1 MVWKWVRRLLPSP
14 TPREEEEQVPVWS
27 IRRPDTATFYRVVSA
42 LWLVAL
48 LRIGYKATERADA
61 PFADWGSAAD
71 LVLVVLREFGEVGFG
86 AAVLAMLLTRPVNM
100 MGGMVMTLY
109 QAMVNRWVIPVIERH
124 KSEGRAEGLAE
135 GLERGMQQG
144 MHQGIERGMER
155 GRVEGERAVLE
166 RQLLRRFGSLSP
178 EVEDRVAEASAVD
191 LETWADKVLDAKTLD
206 DVFNSIH

>member
-14 TPREEEEQVPVWS
+14 TPRQEEEQVPVWS
-27 IRRPDTATFYRVVSA
+27 IRRSDTATFYRVVSA

-71 LVLVVLREFGEVGFG
+71 LGLVVLREFGEVGFG

-100 MGGMVMTLY
+100 MGGIAMTMY

-124 KSEGRAEGLAE
+124 KSEGRAEGLE
-135 GLERGMQQG
+135 
-144 MHQGIERGMER
+144 QGIERGVR
-155 GRVEGERAVLE
+155 LGRVDGERLALE
-166 RQLLRRFGSLSP
+166 RQLRLRFGSLSP
-178 EVEDRVAEASAVD
+178 EVEERVAGAAAVD
-191 LETWADKVLDAKTLD
+191 LEIWLDKILYAKTLD
-206 DVFNSIH
+206 EVFNSIQKE